1 MNNKIKIIVEND
13 PTKFINYLIYHNI
26 KYDKFCIKDNRCT
39 LIIDYSDYKT
49 ISRRFKTKIIKY
61 YGIKNYKEIFINNKY
76 MLISLI
82 FGLFVLKLLTIT
94 IFNIEINTN
103 DKELK
108 DKLINILK
116 EKDISIHKKKKSF
129 KEIEKIKNEIL
140 KENSDL
146 LEWIE
151 IEGKGTKYIVNVTQK
166 VKNNTE
172 INNVP
177 CDIVASKSG
186 TIKHIVVYSG
196 TKIKEENE
204 YVNKGEKIIDRSIM
218 KGDKLISEV
227 PSKGEVYAEVWYK
240 VKLEIP
246 LNYKEKKIEKVFNHY
261 YIEIFNK
268 NLSILGKLD
277 KGEIIDKKVFIDKP
291 YLPFKIYKE
300 IKEVYNYS
308 DVELSEEEAY
318 KKAYKEIDDY
328 FKEKLSTDENI
339 TTKKVLK
346 KSIKSSKM
354 YLEVFVKTYE
364 NIALIKEEKEIL
376 NESSN
381 N

>member
-1 MNNKIKIIVEND
+1 
-13 PTKFINYLIYHNI
+13 
-26 KYDKFCIKDNRCT
+26 
-39 LIIDYSDYKT
+39 
-49 ISRRFKTKIIKY
+49 
-61 YGIKNYKEIFINNKY
+61 

-328 FKEKLSTDENI
+328 FKEKLSTDEKI